1 MLPIHLA
8 SSKKGSRVY
17 TPSRIMGPPKETLI
31 QAGIVQKLR
40 RISWKAELFFQR
52 DEQLVKAEKAGQGGM
67 AAGGYSASYSLGG
80 VPV

>member
-1 MLPIHLA
+1 MW
-8 SSKKGSRVY
+8 
-17 TPSRIMGPPKETLI
+17 PPKETLI

-40 RISWKAELFFQR
+40 RISRKAELFFQR
-52 DEQLVKAEKAGQGGM
+52 DEQLVKAEKARQTAGM